1 VPALGWKISILRSQL
16 NEFSQQQQQRANN
29 GPGHTHSRRI
39 QKSHYSDG
47 ALLLSSVRNNGKTAR
62 AFAAT
67 QISIFLGK
75 K

>member
-1 VPALGWKISILRSQL
+1 MAPAAR
-16 NEFSQQQQQRANN
+16 
-29 GPGHTHSRRI
+29 THSRRI

-67 QISIFLGK
+67 QISIFSRKIPGACFLKIFYIHQNLIRNFSK
-75 K
+75 KNYF